1 MFAAANPFRTA
12 SFSGQSNVYREVGVS
27 SAIDGA
33 NPHRL
38 VEMLYDGLLE
48 SIAQARGALRTNDI
62 EVKCRSISRA
72 VRIVEEGLLG
82 ALDMASGGE
91 LAANLSRLYGY
102 VSRRLT
108 LANLRNDETMLQ
120 ECADLVQPL
129 RDAWTQISAQAA
141 APAPKRVVNG

>member
-1 MFAAANPFRTA
+1 MYAAANPFRNA
-12 SFSGQSNVYREVGVS
+12 SFSGQSNAYREVGVT
-27 SAIDGA
+27 SAVDGA

-48 SIAQARGALRTNDI
+48 SIAQARGALRAQNI
-62 EVKCRSISRA
+62 ELKCHSISRA
-72 VRIVEEGLLG
+72 VRIVEEGLIG
-82 ALDMASGGE
+82 GLDTASGGE
-91 LAANLSRLYGY
+91 LAANLGLLYGY

-108 LANLRNDETMLQ
+108 LANLRNDEAMLQ

-129 RDAWTQISAQAA
+129 RDAWSQIAAQAT

>member
-1 MFAAANPFRTA
+1 MFAAANPFRNA
-12 SFSGQSNVYREVGVS
+12 SFSAQSNVYREVGVS
-27 SAIDGA
+27 SAVDSA

-48 SIAQARGALRTNDI
+48 SIAQARGAMRVRNIDL
-62 EVKCRSISRA
+62 KCRSISRA
-72 VRIVEEGLLG
+72 VRIVEEGLLD
-82 ALDMASGGE
+82 ALDMTSGGE
-91 LAANLSRLYGY
+91 LAANLSLLYGY

-108 LANLRNDETMLQ
+108 LANLRNDEAMLQ

-129 RDAWTQISAQAA
+129 RDAWSQIAAQAA